1 MIRVYGRENCNYC
14 RLAKELLDRT
24 GINYAYS
31 TVGEDIG
38 INEIKEMYPAARTV
52 PIVEVNGKWI
62 GGYNELKQYIEESR
76 NADGNAF

>member
-14 RLAKELLDRT
+14 RLAKELLDRI

-31 TVGEDIG
+31 TIGEDVG
-38 INEIKEMYPAARTV
+38 IDEIKNLFPTARTV

-76 NADGNAF
+76 SADGDAF